1 MKMIELKDGLYI
13 VQGEK
18 YRVLLRKRNNQE
30 VLQGRILAT
39 REVRGEY
46 LSADYFAGI
55 VENIK
60 DGNLVLIP
68 AIKHSFS
75 YAVDFGH
82 AYEKVTDL
90 EEARIPL
97 KNIESIE
104 GIGERGKDRN

>member
-1 MKMIELKDGLYI
+1 MIELESGLYI
-13 VQGEK
+13 VQGDK
-18 YRVLLRKRNNQE
+18 YRVLLRKRNDQE
-30 VLQGRILAT
+30 VLQGRIIAT
-39 REVRGEY
+39 REVRGDY
-46 LSADYFAGI
+46 LGADYLTGI

-60 DGNLVLIP
+60 DGNIVLRP

-97 KNIESIE
+97 KNIESIV
-104 GIGERGKDRN
+104 GIGERQEYTN